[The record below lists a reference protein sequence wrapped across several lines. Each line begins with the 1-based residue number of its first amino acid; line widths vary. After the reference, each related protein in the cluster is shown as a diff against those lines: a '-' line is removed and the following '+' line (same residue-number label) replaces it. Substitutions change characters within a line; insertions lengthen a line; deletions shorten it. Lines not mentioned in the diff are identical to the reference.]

1 MHPPTELSAD
11 VPLIEVRGL
20 QRHFGSKERPV
31 RAVDGVSFAIRRG
44 ETLGLVGESGSGKST
59 IGRTVLRLLECTGG
73 QVLYRG
79 DDIGRLSNER
89 MRRLRSKLQIIFQ
102 DPYASLNPK
111 MRIGA
116 VLGEALATHGLHPGA
131 GARERRIA
139 ELLELVG
146 LHPEHASRY
155 PHEFSG
161 GQRQRIGIARALAV
175 EPEFIVADEPLSAL
189 DVSIQAQV
197 INLLADLRER
207 LALTMLFISHDLDV
221 VEYLCD
227 RVVVLYLGHV
237 MEIAPTAELFAR
249 PLHPYTRAL
258 LAASPKP
265 DPTAPGHAV
274 PLQGDIPSPMAPPSG
289 CVFRTRCPHAIE
301 ACAQALPPLDEIS
314 PGHLRACIRKDLLA
328 TAAP

>member
-1 MHPPTELSAD
+1 MTST
-11 VPLIEVRGL
+11 PLIEVKHL
-20 QRHFGSKERPV
+20 KKYFGKSERPV
-31 RAVDGVSFAIRRG
+31 RAVDDVSFSIRRG

-59 IGRTVLRLLECTGG
+59 IGRTVLRLIERSEG

-79 DDIGRLSNER
+79 EDLSELSDEQ
-89 MRRLRSKLQIIFQ
+89 MRKLRSKLQIIFQ

-111 MRIGA
+111 MRISA
-116 VLGEALATHGLHPGA
+116 ILGEALSTHGLASGK
-131 GARERRIA
+131 GEREKRVA

-146 LHPEHASRY
+146 LRPEHANRY

-161 GQRQRIGIARALAV
+161 GQRQRIGVARALAV

-189 DVSIQAQV
+189 DVSIQSQV

-207 LALTMLFISHDLDV
+207 LNLTMLFISHDLDV

-227 RVVVLYLGHV
+227 RVVVLYLGKV
-237 MEIAPTAELFAR
+237 MEVAETDELFER

-265 DPTAPGHAV
+265 DPTSKTEYV
-274 PLQGDIPSPMAPPSG
+274 SLKGDIPSPIAPPSG
-289 CVFRTRCPHAIE
+289 CVFRTRCPHAID
-301 ACAQALPPLDEIS
+301 ACTEQVPELDEIE
-314 PGHLRACIRKDLLA
+314 PGHWSACIRKEIEMMKVTL
-328 TAAP
+328 